1 MESTVDRFLEPRRQA
16 SIAIVI
22 ILIKFLRGSVKAFW
36 PIALSFFIGGNDRD
50 TWEGYLAIFLIG
62 ISILN
67 LGGSVLTYFRYFIQI
82 KDDAVIID
90 KGILKRSKTNIPFER
105 IQSVNFKQNL
115 IHQFFGVVSIE
126 IDTAGASKAE
136 LTIDALDKDD
146 ADIFR
151 DQIMQA
157 KSRMQTVEASKAVEV
172 DEKSQDKI
180 ILHLS
185 VPDLFK
191 IGLSQNHLRSMA
203 ILVGFSFTILNDINE
218 NFNGVV
224 EDELT
229 GFTDFISNSQWLIFL
244 IFTLAIF
251 IISFAYS
258 LVMTTLRDFD
268 LKLSLNK
275 KGLKLIKGLLNREEI
290 SINKNKIQII
300 SWSDNPLRRLFKMWT
315 LGLEQASSDEASK
328 LKSRI
333 KVPGC
338 YIEQIERVVSNVFPE
353 SKGAISSHHKVSILL
368 KYRLLFFVSTLPFL
382 ISLLSIYKLDW
393 QALWLTLWPILSGI
407 YIELYYRKRSFDI
420 NSETFQNNKGAFG
433 KKKELTQIH
442 KIQAIEITQSWYQR
456 RKNLANL
463 HVFTAAGSIRV
474 PFISIEK
481 ALALEKYVLYRVE
494 TDTREWM

>member
-1 MESTVDRFLEPRRQA
+1 MEPRMDKFSEPRRQA

-36 PIALSFFIGGNDRD
+36 PIALSFFIGGNSRD
-50 TWEGYLAIFLIG
+50 SWEDYLAIFLIA
-62 ISILN
+62 ISIIN

-136 LTIDALDKDD
+136 LTIDALDKAD
-146 ADIFR
+146 ADLFR

-157 KSRMQTVEASKAVEV
+157 KSQL
-172 DEKSQDKI
+172 KSEITTEIESEEEIDDKI
-180 ILHLS
+180 ILHLT

-191 IGLSQNHLRSMA
+191 IGLSQNHLRSMG

-229 GFTDFISNSQWLIFL
+229 GFAEFISNSQWLIFL
-244 IFTLAIF
+244 FFTIAIF

-258 LVMTTLRDFD
+258 LVMTTLRNYD

-328 LKSRI
+328 LKSKI

-338 YIEQIERVVSNVFPE
+338 YIDQVQRVILNVFPE
-353 SKGAISSHHKVSILL
+353 SKDGVYAQQKVSKLL
-368 KYRLLFFVSTLPFL
+368 KYRLLFFVSLLPFL
-382 ISLLSIYKLDW
+382 VSLISIYQIGW
-393 QALWLTLWPILSGI
+393 QAMWFILWPILSAI
-407 YIELYYRKRSFDI
+407 YIEFYSRKRSFDI
-420 NSETFQNNKGAFG
+420 STEIFRNNKGAFG
-433 KKKELTQIH
+433 NKIEVTQVH
-442 KIQAIEITQSWYQR
+442 KIQAVEITQSWYQR
-456 RKNLANL
+456 RKKLANL
-463 HVFTAAGSIRV
+463 QIFTAAGSLRV
-474 PFISIEK
+474 PFIPIDK

-494 TDTREWM
+494 TDSREWM